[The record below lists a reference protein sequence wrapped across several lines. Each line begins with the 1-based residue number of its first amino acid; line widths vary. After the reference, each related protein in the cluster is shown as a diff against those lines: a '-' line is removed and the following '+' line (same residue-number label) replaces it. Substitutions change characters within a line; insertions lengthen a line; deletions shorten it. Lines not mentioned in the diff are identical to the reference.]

1 MAELDAVTTSINI
14 DHEIIDQI
22 LNHRLHQADIKRIL
36 DTLTS
41 TDREDFMGKIA
52 DILGKVTALLE
63 VSNQLSDTL
72 ALDEV
77 LERIISITTEAIT
90 TDRGTLFLHDR
101 ETNELYSRVAKAEK
115 EIRIPA
121 NAGIAGE
128 VFTTGK
134 AVIIPEAY
142 ADSRFNQEVD
152 QQTGYRTRNIMCAPI
167 RTRSNDIIGVT
178 QLLNKDPAAGDFDLE
193 DLQLLKSITSQAS
206 AALQNAQLFEEV
218 EKQRRQE
225 TQMLEMTTAIS
236 SELHLD
242 PLLQRIMETTTLI
255 LDADRSTL
263 FIHDERTDELWSRVA
278 QGLTTN
284 EIRFP
289 SRVGIA
295 GSVLHSGETV
305 NIEDAYEDDRFNQT
319 VDKKTGYRTKS
330 ILCMPVVNKQGKAIG
345 VAQVLNKDGGPFN
358 AQDEKKLKAFCSQA
372 AVAIENA
379 MLFDEVLNIK
389 NYNESILRSL
399 TNGVMTLDAD
409 LIVETC
415 NEAALRILHE
425 DTEEIIG
432 ASATEYFGRHNDWIN
447 ESIARVQVSNEHDT
461 TVDTEIVLASG
472 DVMSINLSLV
482 PLLNL
487 QNELIGTMLVFEDIT
502 SEKRMKGT
510 LARYMT
516 KEVADQLMESDAMLG
531 GQLQKATVFFSDIR
545 SFTTISERIG
555 AAETVSLLNE
565 YFTLTVDVIFNNK
578 GILDKYIGDAM
589 LAVFGVP
596 FTSGADEDHAVT
608 AGLETMRILHQFN
621 DSRTTAGK
629 DTINVG
635 IGISTAE
642 VLAGN
647 IGSMKRM
654 DYTVIGDGVNLAS
667 RLEGANKYYS
677 TNILISESTYRK
689 LTGDYLARQVDL
701 MQVKGKNEPITVY
714 EILDHENGNNSLRES
729 VEIYNAALG
738 HYRSQSWDKGIAMFE
753 QATACNDRDGLSR
766 MYIDRCRHFKDNP
779 PPTDWKGVWVMTG
792 K

>member
-1 MAELDAVTTSINI
+1 VAKLDAVTTPINI

-121 NAGIAGE
+121 TAGIAGE

-142 ADSRFNQEVD
+142 ADPRFNQEVD
-152 QQTGYRTRNIMCAPI
+152 QQTGYQTRNIMCAPI

-178 QLLNKDPAAGDFDLE
+178 QLLNKDPNAGGFDLE
-193 DLQLLKSITSQAS
+193 DLQLLESITSQAS
-206 AALQNAQLFEEV
+206 AALQNAQLFAEV

-305 NIEDAYEDDRFNQT
+305 NIEDAYEDDRFNQN

-330 ILCMPVVNKQGKAIG
+330 VLCMPIVNKLGKAIG

-399 TNGVMTLDAD
+399 TNGVITLNAD

-425 DTEEIIG
+425 DTEKIIG
-432 ASATEYFGRHNDWIN
+432 VSATEYFGRHNDWIN
-447 ESIARVQVSNEHDT
+447 ESIARVQASNENDT
-461 TVDTEIVLASG
+461 TVDAEIVLASG

-482 PLLNL
+482 PLLSL

-621 DSRTTAGK
+621 DSRTAAGK

-729 VEIYNAALG
+729 VEIYNAARG

-753 QATACNDRDGLSR
+753 QATACNDSDGLSR
-766 MYIDRCRHFKDNP
+766 MYIDRCRHFKENP
-779 PPTDWKGVWVMTG
+779 PPADWDGVWVMTG